1 MASTGSI
8 VFAIT
13 ARDLASKSIGA
24 VNKSL
29 GKMGTAGKLAKIG
42 LSVAAAAASAFAK
55 IVYDS
60 IKAAAAEELEVV
72 RLNAALKARGF
83 ALDSLSPKIQAQIEA
98 FRRFGIVDSDVRKG
112 IEIGSRFFKKQET
125 LLKVNAV
132 AAQIAAATGDDFAT
146 IVMAIGKAS
155 DGSTRGLAKYL
166 GKIETGSSLTDI
178 LRKATEK
185 YSGIAEEVANTSAAK
200 FAAVQE
206 ELNNSMEELGYTF
219 LPKVNE
225 LLTTFNKNVL
235 PSVEQA
241 LGRVGDTISTLIDYH
256 ITPFLESIDSLVK
269 ELGGENGLSVLM
281 AGLDLVFKPL
291 QITLDALKLV
301 IDAIIAGIK
310 VIKGYQVAGMM
321 PDGSFNPYLAQ
332 ANLSGIGPNP
342 VNMQFDFSLGT
353 AKQDK
358 WVSDAL
364 GRIGRGPS
372 RNK

>member
-1 MASTGSI
+1 
-8 VFAIT
+8 
-13 ARDLASKSIGA
+13 
-24 VNKSL
+24 
-29 GKMGTAGKLAKIG
+29 
-42 LSVAAAAASAFAK
+42 
-55 IVYDS
+55 
-60 IKAAAAEELEVV
+60 
-72 RLNAALKARGF
+72 
-83 ALDSLSPKIQAQIEA
+83 
-98 FRRFGIVDSDVRKG
+98 
-112 IEIGSRFFKKQET
+112 
-125 LLKVNAV
+125 
-132 AAQIAAATGDDFAT
+132 
-146 IVMAIGKAS
+146 MAIGKAAQ
-155 DGSTRGLAKYL
+155 GSTRGLAQYL
-166 GKIETGSSLTDI
+166 GKIETGASLTDI
-178 LRKATEK
+178 LRMATEK

-206 ELNNSMEELGYTF
+206 ELNNSMEDLGYKF

-241 LGRVGDTISTLIDYH
+241 LGRVGDTMSTLIDYH

-281 AGLDLVFKPL
+281 AGLNLVFLPL

-342 VNMQFDFSLGT
+342 VNVQFDFSLGT

-364 GRIGRGPS
+364 GRIGAGPS

>member
-29 GKMGTAGKLAKIG
+29 GKMGTAGKIAKIG
-42 LSVAAAAASAFAK
+42 LSVAAAAATAFAK
-55 IVYDS
+55 IVFDS
-60 IKAAAAEELEVV
+60 IKAAAAEELEIV

-83 ALDSLSPKIQAQIEA
+83 ALDSLGPKIQEQIDA

-185 YSGIAEEVANTSAAK
+185 YSGVAEEVANTSAAK

-206 ELNNSMEELGYTF
+206 ELNNSMEDLGYKF

-225 LLTTFNKNVL
+225 LLTNFNKNVL

-291 QITLDALKLV
+291 QVTLDALKLV
-301 IDAIIAGIK
+301 IDAIVAGIR

-342 VNMQFDFSLGT
+342 VNVQFDFSLGT
-353 AKQDK
+353 AKQDQ
-358 WVSDAL
+358 WVSNAL
-364 GRIGRGPS
+364 GRIGTGPS

>member
-24 VNKSL
+24 VNKQL
-29 GKMGTAGKLAKIG
+29 GKMGTAGKIAKIG

-60 IKAAAAEELEVV
+60 VKAAAAEELETV

-98 FRRFGIVDSDVRKG
+98 FRKFGIVDSDVRKG

-206 ELNNSMEELGYTF
+206 EINDSMEDLGKKF
-219 LPKVNE
+219 LPKVND
-225 LLTTFNKNVL
+225 LLTNFNKNIL
-235 PSVEQA
+235 PSVEDA
-241 LGRVGDTISTLIDYH
+241 LGRVGDTMSSLIDEH
-256 ITPFLESIDSLVK
+256 IAPFLESIDSLVK
-269 ELGGENGLSVLM
+269 ALGGENGLSVLM
-281 AGLDLVFKPL
+281 SGLDLVFKPL
-291 QITLDALKLV
+291 EATLDALKIL
-301 IDAIIAGIK
+301 IDAIVTGIK
-310 VIKGYQVAGMM
+310 TIQGYQAAGLM
-321 PDGSFNPYLAQ
+321 PDGSFNPYLSQ
-332 ANLSGIGPNP
+332 ANTMGIGPAP
-342 VNMQFDFSLGT
+342 VSLKVNFSIGT
-353 AKQDK
+353 QKQDEL
-358 WVSDAL
+358 VAGAL
-364 GRIGRGPS
+364 GRMGTGPS

>member
-42 LSVAAAAASAFAK
+42 LSVAAAAATAFAK

-60 IKAAAAEELEVV
+60 IKAAAAEELEIV
-72 RLNAALKARGF
+72 RLNAALKQRGF
-83 ALDSLSPKIQAQIEA
+83 ALDSLSPKIQEQIDA

-125 LLKVNAV
+125 LLKVNAA

-166 GKIETGSSLTDI
+166 GKIETGASLTDI
-178 LRKATEK
+178 LRIATGK

-206 ELNNSMEELGYTF
+206 ELNNSMEELGYRF
-219 LPKVNE
+219 LPKVND

-241 LGRVGDTISTLIDYH
+241 LGRVGDTISTLIDNH
-256 ITPFLESIDSLVK
+256 LTPFLESIDSLVK

-301 IDAIIAGIK
+301 IDAIVAGIK

-321 PDGSFNPYLAQ
+321 PDGSYNPYLAQ

-342 VNMQFDFSLGT
+342 VNVQFDFSLGT

-364 GRIGRGPS
+364 GRIGAGPS

>member
-24 VNKSL
+24 VNKQL
-29 GKMGTAGKLAKIG
+29 GKMGTAGKIAKIG

-60 IKAAAAEELEVV
+60 VKAAAAEELETV

-98 FRRFGIVDSDVRKG
+98 FRKFGIVDSDVRKG

-206 ELNNSMEELGYTF
+206 EINDSMEDLGKKF
-219 LPKVNE
+219 LPKVND
-225 LLTTFNKNVL
+225 LLTNFNKNIL
-235 PSVEQA
+235 PSVEDA
-241 LGRVGDTISTLIDYH
+241 LGRVGDTMSSLIDEH
-256 ITPFLESIDSLVK
+256 IAPFLESIDSLVK
-269 ELGGENGLSVLM
+269 ALGGENGLSVLM
-281 AGLDLVFKPL
+281 SGLDLVFKPL
-291 QITLDALKLV
+291 EATLDALKIL
-301 IDAIIAGIK
+301 IDAIVTGIK
-310 VIKGYQVAGMM
+310 TIQGYQAAGLM
-321 PDGSFNPYLAQ
+321 PDGSFNPYLSQ
-332 ANLSGIGPNP
+332 ANTMGIGPAP
-342 VNMQFDFSLGT
+342 VSLKVNFSIGT
-353 AKQDK
+353 QKQDEL
-358 WVSDAL
+358 VANAL
-364 GRIGRGPS
+364 GRMGTGPS